1 MNTQPVS
8 EWATQQRVIGLFQ
21 NELGYDYLGDWR
33 EREGNRNIEVELLSK
48 WLRKQKVS
56 DALIQRVLRTL
67 DAAAALGEGKK
78 LYEANKEVYQ
88 LLRYGV
94 KEKEA
99 AGEQNQTIWLIDW
112 ENPEA
117 NDFAIAEEVTIKGEH
132 KKRPDLVLYVNGIAM
147 GVIELKRS
155 SVSVTEGI
163 RQNLD
168 NQKKISSATSSPR
181 FNW

>member
-21 NELGYDYLGDWR
+21 NELGYYYLGDWR
-33 EREGNRNIEVELLSK
+33 EREGNRNIEMELLSK

-56 DALIQRVLRTL
+56 EALIQQVLRTL
-67 DAAAALGEGKK
+67 DAAALGEGKK

-99 AGEQNQTIWLIDW
+99 AGEQNHRSAHWL
-112 ENPEA
+112 
-117 NDFAIAEEVTIKGEH
+117 GET
-132 KKRPDLVLYVNGIAM
+132 RGQRLCDCR
-147 GVIELKRS
+147 RS
-155 SVSVTEGI
+155 
-163 RQNLD
+163 D
-168 NQKKISSATSSPR
+168 H
-181 FNW
+181 

>member
-1 MNTQPVS
+1 MNTQTVS

-99 AGEQNQTIWLIDW
+99 AGEQN
-112 ENPEA
+112 
-117 NDFAIAEEVTIKGEH
+117 
-132 KKRPDLVLYVNGIAM
+132 
-147 GVIELKRS
+147 
-155 SVSVTEGI
+155 
-163 RQNLD
+163 
-168 NQKKISSATSSPR
+168 
-181 FNW
+181 